1 MKLAIEQSASSII
14 ESGLSV
20 VDEPQMRRMNDV
32 TDVRKES
39 PINLQGK
46 MVPWQTYTIK
56 ALEDQTKYLIREIT
70 TTSTCGGDFR
80 HPAAPVGLQGAS
92 IFAASITLAHFRL

>member
-1 MKLAIEQSASSII
+1 
-14 ESGLSV
+14 
-20 VDEPQMRRMNDV
+20 MRRMNDV

-56 ALEDQTKYLIREIT
+56 AVEDQTKYLIREIT
-70 TTSTCGGDFR
+70 TTTFQKPLIVADIIDTL
-80 HPAAPVGLQGAS
+80 PVALQGACS
-92 IFAASITLAHFRL
+92 FAAFTTLANFDWERGFHIIPESTLQLI